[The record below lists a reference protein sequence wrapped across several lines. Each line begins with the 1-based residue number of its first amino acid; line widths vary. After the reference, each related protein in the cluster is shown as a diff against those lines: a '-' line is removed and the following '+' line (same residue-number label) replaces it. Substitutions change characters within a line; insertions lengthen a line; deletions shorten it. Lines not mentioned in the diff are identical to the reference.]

1 MSGQASY
8 STVDIAPRD
17 RFAYWRE
24 AVCDSYVQL
33 GCEAGEGPGFV
44 GSLDIERHSALSV
57 SRVSGTAHRVVRRPS
72 DIRSAS
78 EADFLVS
85 LQTANSSRLTQFGK
99 TSVLRPGDMVV
110 YDSTQPYCLD
120 LTEPFSQTVL
130 QFSKASLLSRLPFA
144 ETLGGT
150 WIDGQSDIGRLV
162 RESILAFSAH
172 LNSGSPAFAST
183 LQETLLDLVATGL
196 AGSRKSEL
204 ALSSFDRQILLRA
217 RSCIA
222 RRIHDPELD
231 RNQVASATGL
241 SVRRLNAIFQCEGS
255 SIAGE
260 IRQKRLE
267 VVAAALHDPRF
278 AAMSISEIAMRC
290 GYNNL
295 QHFSTLFRKAFGRS
309 PRQYRGEQE

>member
-1 MSGQASY
+1 MSSQASY
-8 STVDIAPRD
+8 STAEIAPRD

-33 GCEAGEGPGFV
+33 GCEAGEGPGFK
-44 GSLDIERHSALSV
+44 GRLEIERHSALSV

-72 DIRSAS
+72 DIRAAS

-85 LQTANSSRLTQFGK
+85 LQTANSSRVTQFGK

-162 RESILAFSAH
+162 RESILAFSVH
-172 LNSGSPAFAST
+172 LKSGTPAFTAT

-196 AGSRKSEL
+196 AGGRKSDL

-217 RSCIA
+217 RSFIA
-222 RRIHDPELD
+222 SHIRDPELD
-231 RNQVASATGL
+231 RNRVASATGL

-260 IRQKRLE
+260 IRQKRLD
-267 VVAAALHDPRF
+267 VVAAALRDPRF
-278 AAMSISEIAMRC
+278 AALSISEVAMRC
-290 GYNNL
+290 GYSNL
-295 QHFSTLFRKAFGRS
+295 QHFSTLFRKVFGRS
-309 PRQYRGEQE
+309 PRGYRDEQA